1 MRWRKPRPGRAP
13 DPEEALDES
22 YARQLALLH
31 EVRRGLAAV
40 VTARKQ
46 LEAHASHLRAQAGR
60 FEQQA
65 REALVAGDEPLARR
79 VLERRAVALGEAG
92 EIDAET
98 GALEARQDELAA
110 SQEHLANSIRRF
122 RVEKEA
128 MKANYNVAKA
138 MVEIGE
144 AATGLG
150 QRMADVGLAVQQA
163 HDRTEELQA
172 RAEAFDELIA
182 AGTLEAPGAQSTLDR
197 ELAAISS
204 DAHVDDELARLRS
217 ETAGRS

>member
-1 MRWRKPRPGRAP
+1 MRWRKPRVDRAQ
-13 DPEEALDES
+13 DPQEALDES
-22 YARQLALLH
+22 YDHQLALLN

-46 LEAHASHLRAQAGR
+46 LEAHAAHLRAQAGR

-65 REALVAGDEPLARR
+65 REALTAGDEPAARR

-92 EIDAET
+92 EIEAEAAT
-98 GALEARQDELAA
+98 LQARQDELAG
-110 SQEHLANSIRRF
+110 SQEHLANSLRRF
-122 RVEKEA
+122 RIEKAA

-150 QRMADVGLAVQQA
+150 QRMADVGLAVQRA

-172 RAEAFDELIA
+172 RAEAIDELIA
-182 AGTLEAPGAQSTLDR
+182 AGTLESPGAQTTLQR

-204 DAHVDDELARLRS
+204 DVHVDDELERLKS
-217 ETAGRS
+217 ETP